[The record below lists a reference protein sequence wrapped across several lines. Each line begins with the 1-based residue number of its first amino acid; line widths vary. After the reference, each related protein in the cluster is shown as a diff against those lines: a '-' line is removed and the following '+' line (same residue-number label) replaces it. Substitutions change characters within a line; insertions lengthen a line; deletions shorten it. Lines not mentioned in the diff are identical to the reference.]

1 MTQHRHQEALRNM
14 ADGAKFPD
22 DFDYIHNN
30 NDTWGPAEDWHIA
43 ALLHGYGTFRRKP
56 VPKPDIVQTIEV
68 VLHCDEL
75 IRWNNSN
82 SPNVEFTFTADGVLK
97 DARVLK

>member
-1 MTQHRHQEALRNM
+1 MSEQDRAEAVAKLVYEQWVDHPEYKPWHEGGNSDKQHEA
-14 ADGAKFPD
+14 
-22 DFDYIHNN
+22 
-30 NDTWGPAEDWHIA
+30 
-43 ALLHGYGTFRRKP
+43 RRLAWAIFN